1 MRRLAQQA
9 INVRKHQLERNEADV
24 HGGELR
30 RLNEPRRIELAD
42 VGFFQRYDSRIA
54 TQPRVQLS
62 ATDIDGVDLV
72 RAVREQH
79 LGKAAG
85 RRADIKAN
93 IATRIEAEGV
103 ERGDKLQRATR
114 NPRMLRARLED
125 GALGDLI

>member
-30 RLNEPRRIELAD
+30 RLNEPRRIELANI
-42 VGFFQRYDSRIA
+42 GLFQRDDGRIP
-54 TQPRVQLS
+54 TQPTVQLS

-85 RRADIKAN
+85 RRADIETN
-93 IATRIEAEGV
+93 IAARIETEV
-103 ERGDKLQRATR
+103 IE
-114 NPRMLRARLED
+114 
-125 GALGDLI
+125 